1 MDSPSEL
8 TLERRF
14 SFWVRILAATEGH
27 LRATLVAR
35 VEWDLE
41 GFRIILPISPCKG
54 FQVVELGI
62 SQYPVLTSK

>member
-1 MDSPSEL
+1 MYIRQPIDSPSEL

-14 SFWVRILAATEGH
+14 SFLVRILAASEDY

-41 GFRIILPISPCKG
+41 RLTIIP
-54 FQVVELGI
+54 
-62 SQYPVLTSK
+62 

>member
-1 MDSPSEL
+1 MRDRWSAIVRDVFIRQPTDFPSEL

-14 SFWVRILAATEGH
+14 SFQVRILAATEGH

-41 GFRIILPISPCKG
+41 SFRIPLPISP
-54 FQVVELGI
+54 
-62 SQYPVLTSK
+62 